1 MHFLLVDLVT
11 GSKQE
16 RVRTLDGGFRP
27 PAETSLPDCRVSAG
41 ACLTNK
47 AEKLIIKAVIVI
59 TNLQQLQLG
68 CEEAQRGRNARR
80 LRVGEIHALRSVGTS
95 VLTDMTC

>member
-1 MHFLLVDLVT
+1 MHFLLVDLTT

-68 CEEAQRGRNARR
+68 CEEAQ
-80 LRVGEIHALRSVGTS
+80 
-95 VLTDMTC
+95 